1 MPENRLP
8 FFLSWAQTF
17 HLCTYLWP
25 WHFYKPGPSLSHSS
39 TLIAPG
45 YPSLFM
51 VVLTEQVII
60 NKENKHE
67 RLHDIVG
74 KE

>member
-1 MPENRLP
+1 
-8 FFLSWAQTF
+8 
-17 HLCTYLWP
+17 
-25 WHFYKPGPSLSHSS
+25 
-39 TLIAPG
+39 
-45 YPSLFM
+45 M

-74 KE
+74 KEWDLEQRDKIWAPLSYNIYQLWDLG